1 MVQIFRQMRFS
12 CHFQNFAYFLAFS
25 RYTFQNLNQRLHG
38 ICSQPLHDPW
48 STKKNNIITSSMKL
62 LSIKY
67 HFWSI
72 LAVFSWTFFIGPP
85 NTKKKCITDMLRSV
99 RVHWYHFHWGIKN
112 FFSFPQNRGFRS
124 FVPLIVKLLMVVRRK
139 GLRETGVK
147 IKRSRSLWNFQYW
160 FVEKSGL

>member
-72 LAVFSWTFFIGPP
+72 LAVFLWLFFIGPP
-85 NTKKKCITDMLRSV
+85 KKKQTSVSLICWGPYESIDTTFIEESKIFFPSHKTEDFEALFLSSSRFATD
-99 RVHWYHFHWGIKN
+99 
-112 FFSFPQNRGFRS
+112 
-124 FVPLIVKLLMVVRRK
+124 
-139 GLRETGVK
+139 
-147 IKRSRSLWNFQYW
+147 
-160 FVEKSGL
+160 

>member
-124 FVPLIVKLLMVVRRK
+124 FVPLIVFISSLFKWYSCSIQI
-139 GLRETGVK
+139 GLGH
-147 IKRSRSLWNFQYW
+147 I
-160 FVEKSGL
+160 GI

>member
-67 HFWSI
+67 YFWSI
-72 LAVFSWTFFIGPP
+72 LAVFLWTFFIGPP

-124 FVPLIVKLLMVVRRK
+124 FVPLIVLTHVIQHSVFLLLFLLPFLSSPNK
-139 GLRETGVK
+139 EQPIT
-147 IKRSRSLWNFQYW
+147 IHDW
-160 FVEKSGL
+160 

>member
-25 RYTFQNLNQRLHG
+25 RYTFQNLNQRLQG

-72 LAVFSWTFFIGPP
+72 LAVFLWTFFIGPP
-85 NTKKKCITDMLRSV
+85 NTKKKCITDMLRFV
-99 RVHWYHFHWGIKN
+99 RIHWYHFHWRIKI
-112 FFSFPQNRGFRS
+112 FFFFAISKQCSSHRTSRTVTLNS
-124 FVPLIVKLLMVVRRK
+124 QWSKELALI
-139 GLRETGVK
+139 
-147 IKRSRSLWNFQYW
+147 
-160 FVEKSGL
+160 